1 MAHHCYFNGKIDSV
15 EQTNIHITDL
25 GLLRGYGL
33 FDYFRTYN
41 GRPFQWDWYWERYE
55 RSARLLRLPNPVQ
68 KDEAYQVVMSLIEKS
83 GLDDCAIR
91 FVLTGGYAEDSVSMS
106 KPNLLI
112 ISEDIHP
119 VKPEEYTSGIKV
131 IAYEYVRDLPEI
143 KSTDYKHFMILQA
156 DIKAAQ
162 ASDVLFHKNGY
173 ISELS
178 RSNVFIF
185 KGDTLIT
192 PDTDILKGITRRTT
206 LELAKGHFKI
216 EERSVKLTEL
226 LEADEVFT
234 TSTTKR
240 VLPITKVDDSVL
252 GSGKIGPKTQ
262 FLLDLIN
269 EKIKNW

>member
-1 MAHHCYFNGKIDSV
+1 MAHHCYFNGQIGSS
-15 EQTNIHITDL
+15 EQTSVHITDL

-68 KDEAYQVVMSLIEKS
+68 KDEAYKIVMQLVEKS

-91 FVLTGGYAEDSVSMS
+91 FILTGGYSEDSVSMS

-112 ISEDIHP
+112 MSEDIHP
-119 VKPEEYTSGIKV
+119 VKPEEYVNGIKV
-131 IAYEYVRDLPEI
+131 IAYEFVRDLPEV
-143 KSTDYKHFMILQA
+143 KSTDYKHYMILQA

-162 ASDVLFHKNGY
+162 ASDVLYHKNGL

-206 LELAKGHFKI
+206 LELAKPHFKI
-216 EERSVKLTEL
+216 EERGISFTEM

-240 VLPITKVDDSVL
+240 VLPITRVDNNVL
-252 GSGKIGPKTQ
+252 GTGKIGAKTQ

-269 EKIKNW
+269 EMVKNW